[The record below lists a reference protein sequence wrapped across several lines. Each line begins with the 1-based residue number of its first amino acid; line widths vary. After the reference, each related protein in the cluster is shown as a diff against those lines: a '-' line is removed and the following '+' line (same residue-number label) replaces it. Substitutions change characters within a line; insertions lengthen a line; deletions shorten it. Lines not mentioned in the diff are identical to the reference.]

1 MAGAGQGAVV
11 EAPLDQLLV
20 EKLSEPRTTEQL
32 IRLLDK
38 LEHVTF
44 LLDMFEGFLRRG
56 PEIADSVNDLVI
68 LLRESL
74 SKPEYVTRLEN
85 AFVAMRRMQEFLD
98 SPQVQELFKSDVLD
112 VRSVQLFGKLSRS
125 MIQASAE
132 MAQTETKRIGLFGLM
147 RTLSDPEVQPALNFV
162 LSLVRHFAK
171 ELSGA

>member
-11 EAPLDQLLV
+11 EAPLEQLLV
-20 EKLSEPRTTEQL
+20 EKLTEPQITEQL

-44 LLDMFEGFLRRG
+44 LLDMVEGFLRRG

-74 SKPEYVTRLEN
+74 SKPEYVTRLEL
-85 AFVAMRRMQEFLD
+85 AFAAVRRMQEFLD
-98 SPQVQELFKSDVLD
+98 SPQVQELLKSDVLD
-112 VRSVQLFGKLSRS
+112 VRSVQLVGKLSRS
-125 MIQASAE
+125 MIEASE
-132 MAQTETKRIGLFGLM
+132 ETAKTDIKRIGLFGLM
-147 RTLSDPEVQPALNFV
+147 RALSDPEVQPALNFV
-162 LSLVRHFAK
+162 ISFARHFSK